1 MMPEPPKPDEPVKAR
16 AGEGI
21 SLGTLAVP
29 RWRVQYQLQI
39 DRAVSE
45 GYRALA
51 GRLNAFGRLTSVV
64 VDTILL
70 VISELVLGILLGI
83 AAFAFFVLHGNYLN
97 RGIGAGAAA
106 SNAGADLTHWLSSP
120 TGLGLSALVTQAG
133 IFLILQLRVVGPGLL
148 SWSEIGFGPALRR
161 EPLRAFALGLGLGL
175 AVFVMG
181 EVLLLAMQAV
191 GLPVNGQQQQLQSVH
206 HTSALSFAFFAV
218 TAAITAPI
226 AEEAFFRGYVLRA
239 LAVRHGFPLGALV
252 SSILFGLLHL
262 TGGVGLVALPLIVVG
277 ALLAWGYA
285 RTGNLITDITAHAL
299 NNLIGVVLLLFS
311 T

>member
-1 MMPEPPKPDEPVKAR
+1 MMPVSPGPR
-16 AGEGI
+16 AGDGVT
-21 SLGTLAVP
+21 LGTMAVGE
-29 RWRVQYQLQI
+29 WRAQYQSRI

-45 GYRALA
+45 GNRTLA

-64 VDTILL
+64 ADTILL
-70 VISELVLGILLGI
+70 VIAELILGLLLGL
-83 AAFAFFVLHGNYLN
+83 AAYGFFVLHGTYPHS
-97 RGIGAGAAA
+97 GTGSA
-106 SNAGADLTHWLSSP
+106 STDLTHWLSSP

-133 IFLILQLRVVGPGLL
+133 IFLILQLRVVRPGLL
-148 SWSEIGFGPALRR
+148 SWSDIGFGPALKRD
-161 EPLRAFALGLGLGL
+161 PLRAFALGLGLGL
-175 AVFVMG
+175 AVFLVG

-218 TAAITAPI
+218 TAALTAPI
-226 AEEAFFRGYVLRA
+226 AEEAFFRGYILRA
-239 LAVRHGFPLGALV
+239 MAVRHGFPLGALV
-252 SSILFGLLHL
+252 SSVLFGLLHL
-262 TGGVGLVALPLIVVG
+262 TGGVGLVALPLMVVG

-299 NNLIGVVLLLFS
+299 NNLIGVVLLLS